1 LDYKFHYVH
10 AAINFILPQQNLP
23 LVGDQQAPCQ
33 YNKIICRGQS
43 QSGNC
48 FKQNTRKVLIIDIRE
63 RRRKNLHIVD
73 GHFGKPNRKKKPSN
87 MSRKELVSG

>member
-1 LDYKFHYVH
+1 MH

-43 QSGNC
+43 QSGTTSRGTQKEVINY
-48 FKQNTRKVLIIDIRE
+48 KHQGKEKEKLAH
-63 RRRKNLHIVD
+63 HIY
-73 GHFGKPNRKKKPSN
+73 S
-87 MSRKELVSG
+87 